1 MTTTTKRNAVY
12 EALRRWH
19 VPATL
24 AYKIVVR
31 AVA

>member
-1 MTTTTKRNAVY
+1 MTAKRNILY

-19 VPATL
+19 VPASI

-31 AVA
+31 TVI